1 MDIFEKNWIIARP
14 FDYESKE
21 YKLLA
26 GIKKIKKLIAD
37 NYLYT
42 AIMVVENELES
53 LYNIKYNKDFI
64 EYDNRK
70 IKGIDLDN
78 MSLEYEYA
86 ETGEDLQIIYN
97 ICDIAIERLETIYR
111 FIRDK
116 WRALETEC
124 EISEIPDKKRHNN
137 KGYIFYIL
145 PNSERILVYKYFEPS
160 SFKIDWNKFK
170 LIKVCEIKNELRDI
184 ATFIANSEALSNE
197 YRFFRF
203 DVKIKKTIP
212 PFEECMLP
220 LMKYAIF
227 NRIKNRV

>member
-1 MDIFEKNWIIARP
+1 MDIFEKNWIIAKP

-26 GIKKIKKLIAD
+26 GIKKIKKLIAA
-37 NYLYT
+37 NSLYT
-42 AIMVVENELES
+42 AIMTVENELEY

-64 EYDNRK
+64 ESTNRK
-70 IKGIDLDN
+70 ITGIDLDN
-78 MSLEYEYA
+78 MSLEYEYM
-86 ETGEDLQIIYN
+86 ETNEDLQVIYD
-97 ICDIAIERLETIYR
+97 ICDVAIERLESLYR

-124 EISEIPDKKRHNN
+124 EISEIPDKKHHNT
-137 KGYIFYIL
+137 KGYIFYIV
-145 PNSERILVYKYFEPS
+145 PNSEKILIYKYTEPS

-170 LIKVCEIKNELRDI
+170 LIKIGEIKNELREI
-184 ATFIANSEALSNE
+184 AVFIANSEVLSNE

-220 LMKYAIF
+220 LMKYVIF